1 MFEFLE
7 EFFNFYF
14 FTNNAYRLRDDNAS
28 VFVSNLLEDNFTLNF
43 VKFQY
48 EMHVYD
54 FNIEKKRD
62 YCFIK
67 TFLIMYKNSHFHKS
81 TRSYQI

>member
-28 VFVSNLLEDNFTLNF
+28 VYVSNLLEDNFT
-43 VKFQY
+43 
-48 EMHVYD
+48 M
-54 FNIEKKRD
+54 KRM
-62 YCFIK
+62 CTI
-67 TFLIMYKNSHFHKS
+67 LI
-81 TRSYQI
+81 